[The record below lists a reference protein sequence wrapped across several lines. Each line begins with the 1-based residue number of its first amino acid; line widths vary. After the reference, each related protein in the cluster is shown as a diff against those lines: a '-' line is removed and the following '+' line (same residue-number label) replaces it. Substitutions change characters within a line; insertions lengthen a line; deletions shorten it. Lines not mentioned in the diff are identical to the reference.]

1 MVHCYGRL
9 VTGAFDVFR
18 GFSCIQNMKRWFVR
32 WVVLV
37 RAEGFVRWDRK
48 SEAQGCDGC
57 HYYIGS
63 VHEVGNVRAEDK
75 GY

>member
-1 MVHCYGRL
+1 
-9 VTGAFDVFR
+9 
-18 GFSCIQNMKRWFVR
+18 MKRWFVR